1 MTLVVKKRNSRTP
14 LRTVRS
20 TKPVVA
26 RLPLDL
32 FAEAQE
38 VASETGSSV
47 SALIEA
53 GLADLIKKAKKGRIT
68 AA

>member
-1 MTLVVKKRNSRTP
+1 MPLKVKKRDTRTP
-14 LRTVRS
+14 GRTMTNS
-20 TKPVVA
+20 KPVVA

-32 FAEAQE
+32 IAEAQE
-38 VASETGSSV
+38 VAIANGSSV

>member
-1 MTLVVKKRNSRTP
+1 MTLKVKKRDTRTP
-14 LRTVRS
+14 GRTMTNS
-20 TKPVVA
+20 KPVVA

-32 FAEAQE
+32 IAEAQE
-38 VASETGSSV
+38 VAIANGSSV

>member
-1 MTLVVKKRNSRTP
+1 MALVVKKKDTRTP
-14 LRTVRS
+14 GRTRSS

-26 RLPLDL
+26 RLPLEL
-32 FAEAQE
+32 VAEAE
-38 VASETGSSV
+38 AVAITYGSSV

-53 GLADLIKKAKKGRIT
+53 GLADLIKQARKGRIT

>member
-1 MTLVVKKRNSRTP
+1 MPLIVKKRNSRTP

-32 FAEAQE
+32 IAEAQE
-38 VASETGSSV
+38 VAIANGSSV

-53 GLADLIKKAKKGRIT
+53 GLTDLIKKAKKGRIK

>member
-1 MTLVVKKRNSRTP
+1 MALIVKKRNSRTP
-14 LRTVRS
+14 LRKVGS

-32 FAEAQE
+32 VAEAEE
-38 VASETGSSV
+38 VAIAYGSSV

-53 GLADLIKKAKKGRIT
+53 GLADLIKKAKKGRIK